1 MVSDCSSIQIKIQAH
16 FDRSIHC
23 QHNIANVA
31 EIKYCLLFVSLKP
44 SKESKKAEIRNI
56 TVSNRFFLLDFSL
69 MSLQTAWRKESFCF
83 GSCII
88 YSVNT

>member
-44 SKESKKAEIRNI
+44 SKESKKAEIRNKKYH
-56 TVSNRFFLLDFSL
+56 RFKSIFS
-69 MSLQTAWRKESFCF
+69 F
-83 GSCII
+83 GF
-88 YSVNT
+88 